1 MNTKKEKNVPEIEIL
16 NSKINDITV
25 CQLRSIIDK
34 ELQKDPASINTSYI
48 DACFGLIKAKEA
60 LYNKLPNE
68 FSYVDF
74 KRNLIQT
81 ALVATVVVL
90 RLVLLT

>member
-1 MNTKKEKNVPEIEIL
+1 MNTKKEKNEPEIEIL
-16 NSKINDITV
+16 NSKINDITI
-25 CQLRSIIDK
+25 CQLRELIDK
-34 ELQKDPASINTSYI
+34 ELQKEPTSVNTAYI

-60 LYNKLPNE
+60 LYNKLPDE

-81 ALVATVVVL
+81 ALVAAIVVL
-90 RLVLLT
+90 RLVLMS

>member
-1 MNTKKEKNVPEIEIL
+1 MKTKKEKNEPEIDIL
-16 NSKINDITV
+16 NSKVNDITV

-34 ELQKDPASINTSYI
+34 ELQKDPTSVNTAYI
-48 DACFGLIKAKEA
+48 DACFGLMKAKEA
-60 LYNKLPNE
+60 LYNKLPDE

-81 ALVATVVVL
+81 ALVAAIVVL
-90 RLVLLT
+90 RLVLVV